1 MLKVKH
7 ILIIVILIVAVAIGI
22 YLWRNLQSYSLE
34 IQSIVK
40 EDNQKNEEI
49 KPKTFFLV
57 GDIMLDRKVEMQMN
71 KNGFSYPFE
80 KISEFLKTSD
90 GVFGNLEGPISKNPE
105 NYSLVAMEFAFDAK
119 VIEPLASANFKVLS
133 LANNHTL
140 NMGLAGM
147 EETKQLLKQANIDWI
162 GEPWQCS
169 EKTAIKDDIVFA
181 AFNKTFNGCND
192 EKIIEIVKSI
202 ESSAPDKFLV
212 VNMHWG
218 EEYKLKSNSL
228 QQDLAHKIIDA
239 GADLIVGTHPHV
251 VQEIENYNGKLIFYS
266 LGNFIFDQYF
276 SEETQ
281 EGLIVELKIYPPT
294 KDFGGRV
301 VYKLYPIESNLS
313 QPSLMDEQKAK
324 IFLERFGFG
333 SIIEIEKEKSVCFAE
348 NCFFVEL
355 ADTPEKQIEGLMN
368 RESLDENRGMLFI
381 FDKEGIYSFWMKN
394 TLIPLD
400 IIWLN
405 ENKEVVFIKNNAQ
418 PCQNECPAIK
428 PDAEAKYVLEINSG
442 LANKINLNLG
452 DKLIFDD

>member
-1 MLKVKH
+1 MLKSKH
-7 ILIIVILIVAVAIGI
+7 ILILIILIVVVSIGV
-22 YLWRNLQSYSLE
+22 YVWRNLQSYSLE
-34 IQSIVK
+34 IQNSVK
-40 EDNQKNEEI
+40 ENNQKNEEI

-57 GDIMLDRKVEMQMN
+57 GDIMLDRKVELQMN
-71 KNGFSYPFE
+71 KNGFAYPFE

-105 NYSLVAMEFAFDAK
+105 KHSLTAMEFAFNAK

-140 NMGLAGM
+140 NMDNAGL
-147 EETKQLLKQANIDWI
+147 EETKNLLTAANIDWV
-162 GEPWQCS
+162 GEPWGCS
-169 EKTAIKDDIVFA
+169 RKLSIKDEFVFA
-181 AFNKTFNGCND
+181 AFNKTFSGCSD
-192 EKIIEIVKSI
+192 SEIIEIIQSVK
-202 ESSAPDKFLV
+202 SSAPDKFLV

-218 EEYKLKSNSL
+218 AEYKLKSNSL

-239 GADLIVGTHPHV
+239 GADLIVGTHSHV

-281 EGLIVELKIYPPT
+281 KGLIVELKVYPPT
-294 KDFGGRV
+294 KDFEGRV
-301 VYKLYPIESNLS
+301 VYNLIPIKSELS
-313 QPSLMDEQKAK
+313 QPQVMGQEEAK
-324 IFLERFGFG
+324 IFLEKLNID

-348 NCFFVEL
+348 NCFFVEI
-355 ADTPEKQIEGLMN
+355 ADTPEKQTEGLMY
-368 RESLDENRGMLFI
+368 RDSLAKDRGMLFV
-381 FDKEGIYSFWMKN
+381 FDKEAIYSFWMKN

-405 ENKEVVFIKNNAQ
+405 GNKEVVFIKNNAQ
-418 PCQNECPAIK
+418 PCQDECPAIK

-442 LANKINLNLG
+442 LANKINLKIG
-452 DKLIFDD
+452 DKLIFK